1 MTKLAITPHRN
12 HIFFVAALV
21 TLALLSIVALS
32 LRSASAEAV
41 VHAADEHI
49 ITLHDDG
56 VEKGFI
62 TKAKTLREAFADA
75 GIRVDARDVTEP
87 SMDEKLVA
95 ASYEVNIYRAR
106 MVIIRD
112 GGAETKVIS
121 AYRTGKQIAKQA
133 GMTLRDE
140 DVVELK
146 PSTDIVNDGAAEV
159 MTVRRATAVNF
170 EFYGK
175 KTVTYTRAETVAE
188 MLRTKGIRLNS
199 SDGILPGLQAKIVK
213 DMSIRLWRNGIQMVT
228 VDEDVAFEVEQ
239 RRDANRDRGFKEVVT
254 PGENGRRSVSY
265 EINMQNGVEV
275 SRKEINSTI
284 TKQPVKQV
292 EIIGAKV
299 VIGNGLTKSKGVFMF
314 TDSSGVTHRET
325 YYDLPMGAVMR
336 NCGMGG
342 YYTVRED
349 GVKVDRDGYVIIAA
363 NLANYPRCSV
373 VETSVGAAKVYDT
386 GGFAAYHPHGYDI
399 ATDWTN
405 YDGI

>member
-12 HIFFVAALV
+12 HIFFVAALMA
-21 TLALLSIVALS
+21 LALFTIVAMS
-32 LRSASAEAV
+32 VRSASAEAV
-41 VHAADEHI
+41 VQSAEEHI

-62 TKAKTLREAFADA
+62 TKAKTLREAFASE
-75 GIRVDARDVTEP
+75 GIRIDERDVTEP
-87 SMDEKLVA
+87 SMDAKLVA

-112 GGAETKVIS
+112 SGAETKVIS

-133 GMTLRDE
+133 GITLHDE
-140 DVVELK
+140 DIAELK
-146 PSTDIVNDGAAEV
+146 PSTDIVTDGAAEV
-159 MTVRRATAVNF
+159 MTIKRATAVNF

-175 KTVTYTRAETVAE
+175 KTVAYTQAKTVAD
-188 MLRTKGIRLNS
+188 MLRSKGIKLGS
-199 SDGILPGLQAKIVK
+199 SDGISPSPQTKIVK
-213 DMSIRLWRNGIQMVT
+213 DMNIRLWRNGIQAIT
-228 VDEDVAFEVEQ
+228 VDEDVAFEIEQ

-254 PGENGRRSVSY
+254 PGENGRRTVSY

-275 SRKEINSTI
+275 SRREINSNI

-314 TDSSGVTHRET
+314 TDSKGVTHRET
-325 YYDLPMGAVMR
+325 YYDLPMGTVMR

-363 NLANYPRCSV
+363 NLVNYPRCSV

-405 YDGI
+405 YNGI